1 MQLKQIGSNM
11 TEIVFPPDPG
21 YILSAVSVLYSYE
34 TPVAGWDKTGPFRT
48 SQFYSVT
55 TSKHINKYFNEFD
68 PPPRIVPQYYIN
80 QIVSVLGLNTG
91 EIK

>member
-1 MQLKQIGSNM
+1 L
-11 TEIVFPPDPG
+11 
-21 YILSAVSVLYSYE
+21 SVLFSYE
-34 TPVAGWDKTGPFRT
+34 TPVAGWDKDGPFRT

-68 PPPRIVPQYYIN
+68 PPARIVPQYYIN